1 MKHSQYWCE
10 ILIYKLICIVPEEFL
25 YNPVTRVYGEPHK
38 RPEVQNA
45 TIEFMA
51 PSEYMVRLCLLI
63 LSLCFNFRGK
73 SEKAL
78 FQRMLSSSVEQLLP

>member
-1 MKHSQYWCE
+1 M
-10 ILIYKLICIVPEEFL
+10 

-51 PSEYMVRLCLLI
+51 PSEYMVRLGSPVVILPLLY
-63 LSLCFNFRGK
+63 
-73 SEKAL
+73 
-78 FQRMLSSSVEQLLP
+78 FQSDIRKDLL

>member
-1 MKHSQYWCE
+1 M
-10 ILIYKLICIVPEEFL
+10 

-51 PSEYMVRLCLLI
+51 PSEYMVILYLLLVI
-63 LSLCFNFRGK
+63 LSLCFISRGK
-73 SEKAL
+73 SEKTL
-78 FQRMLSSSVEQLLP
+78 LWRMFPSLEQLLPRVYLRTPGKNFR

>member
-1 MKHSQYWCE
+1 M
-10 ILIYKLICIVPEEFL
+10 

-51 PSEYMVRLCLLI
+51 PSEYMVRFCLPTF
-63 LSLCFNFRGK
+63 LSLLPPDLSPQSYTMCSHNKHNLCRTIISQHFFFNHFCIATI
-73 SEKAL
+73 E
-78 FQRMLSSSVEQLLP
+78 SSISVETK